1 MLAQVVLGNSP
12 YEFNAI
18 IKNIPHFGGKH
29 ELLQHAALQANTDG
43 LWCEFGVYSGAS
55 LNVLTTLNSPV
66 YGFDSFEGLPEQWN
80 SDNPKGAFNT
90 NGQPPFIVNEHM
102 RLVIGWFKDTLPTFI
117 ETNSIKTPSL
127 LHLDA
132 DLYSSTKCVLDEF
145 KPHFKDSCV
154 MVFDE
159 FYNYDGWQNHEYKA
173 LYEFLNDMEDRIY
186 NVELIGYAMDVYCPL
201 AIKIKLKS

>member
-1 MLAQVVLGNSP
+1 MLAQQVLGETP
-12 YEFNAI
+12 EQFKDI
-18 IKNIPHFGGKH
+18 INGISKFGGKH
-29 ELLQHAALQANTDG
+29 DLLQHAALRANTNG
-43 LWCEFGVYSGAS
+43 LWAEFGVYSGSS
-55 LNVLTTLNSPV
+55 LSILTTLNSPV
-66 YGFDSFEGLPEQWN
+66 YGFDSFEGLPESWN
-80 SDNPKGAFNT
+80 NDNPKGAFNT

-173 LYEFLNDMEDRIY
+173 LYEFLNEMSDKIY
-186 NVELIGYAMDVYCPL
+186 SVELIGYAMDVYCPL
-201 AIKIKLKS
+201 AIEIKFN